1 MLFDIY
7 EQLMIAKTLV
17 SFITGPKMHCSAT
30 ETQSF
35 ISGFPL
41 YPGNGNRGGRGV
53 FLVYPP
59 LAENF
64 SKIPPP
70 LEILGQAAILFFK

>member
-1 MLFDIY
+1 MTLFAYGTVSLNY
-7 EQLMIAKTLV
+7 EKSIN
-17 SFITGPKMHCSAT
+17 SAVT
-30 ETQSF
+30 WFQ
-35 ISGFPL
+35 
-41 YPGNGNRGGRGV
+41 PGNGNRGGVGGV

-64 SKIPPP
+64 SKIPP